1 MTDLGSL
8 RAIQFDEHGLVPAI
22 VQDWRDGTVL
32 MVGYMNQAA
41 LRETLQTQ
49 FVNFWS
55 RSRNKLW
62 QKGETSGNVLMLKR
76 LYVDCDLDAILVK
89 AEPIGPTCHTGNRSC
104 IFTEI
109 SEQGVPIDQKTEEAY
124 GGILDRLYEMTLER
138 KQKPRQDSYV
148 SSLLTDGLDRILKK
162 VVEEAAEVVLAAKND
177 NRDDIIH
184 EVADL
189 VFHTVVMLGHCEVPP
204 KEIYQELGKRFG
216 QSGLKQKKDGGSA
229 G

>member
-1 MTDLGSL
+1 MVDLQFS
-8 RAIQFDEHGLVPAI
+8 AIQFDEHGLVPAV

-32 MVGYMNQAA
+32 MVGYMNEMA
-41 LRETLQTQ
+41 LRETLQTK

-62 QKGETSGNVLMLKR
+62 QKGESSGNFLMLKR

-109 SEQGVPIDQKTEEAY
+109 SEEGVPIGKKTEEAY
-124 GGILDRLYEMTLER
+124 GGILDRLYEMILKTKE
-138 KQKPRQDSYV
+138 QPRQGSYV
-148 SSLLTDGLDRILKK
+148 SSLLADGSDRILKK
-162 VVEEAAEVVLAAKND
+162 IAEEAAEVVLAAKNE
-177 NRDDIIH
+177 NRDEIIH

-189 VFHTVVMLGHCEVPP
+189 AFHSVVMLGYCKVPP
-204 KEIYQELGKRFG
+204 KEICQELGKRFG
-216 QSGLKQKKDGGSA
+216 QSGLKRKKDGGSA